1 MDNMHVQL
9 ATSVP
14 KPANKKKATKRV
26 AIVYIVKL
34 SNKVMGAQNCL
45 WGLWPLFK
53 EETKAWQY
61 SHEGTYLYRYNTFPP
76 MFGME

>member
-45 WGLWPLFK
+45 
-53 EETKAWQY
+53 
-61 SHEGTYLYRYNTFPP
+61 
-76 MFGME
+76 